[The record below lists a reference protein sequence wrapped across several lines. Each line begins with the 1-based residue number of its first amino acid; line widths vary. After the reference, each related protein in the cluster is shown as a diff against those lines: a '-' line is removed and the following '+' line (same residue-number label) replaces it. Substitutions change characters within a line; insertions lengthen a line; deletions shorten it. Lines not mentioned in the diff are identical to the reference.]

1 MYSVLGRRHGKVVCE
16 DMIEGSSVF
25 TITAHLPVVESF
37 NFAQEV
43 RKQTSGLAQPQLV
56 FSHWETLAVDP
67 FWVPQTEEEILH
79 FGDKADSENQAR
91 KYMNEIRKRK
101 GLAIDEKIVEF
112 AEKQRTLTKSK

>member
-1 MYSVLGRRHGKVVCE
+1 MKV
-16 DMIEGSSVF
+16 S
-25 TITAHLPVVESF
+25 LSF
-37 NFAQEV
+37 Y
-43 RKQTSGLAQPQLV
+43 
-56 FSHWETLAVDP
+56 SHWETLAVDP

-112 AEKQRTLTKSK
+112 AEKQRTLTKSKWFYQKLLLRDVWAYSALVWDNIKIYLLGAGIDANKTVIYVVID